1 MEPEMIRT
9 NAKTFFV
16 TLFDCEKV
24 GENVEIGIYN
34 YAVHE
39 ANLRQII
46 KKWSNPLFE
55 QIYTS
60 RLRTISYNLKQNQ
73 ELLSQVK
80 NGTITPEVFSSIT
93 HQEMNPSHWKEKIEQ
108 KMKRDRSKLTTNIEA
123 STDMFCC
130 KKCKSKR
137 CTYYELQTRSAD
149 ESATIFITCLDCGKN
164 WRN

>member
-1 MEPEMIRT
+1 MIRT
-9 NAKTFFV
+9 NAKKFFV

-39 ANLRQII
+39 AAIRQII

>member
-1 MEPEMIRT
+1 MEPEMIRQ
-9 NAKTFFV
+9 NAKKFFV
-16 TLFDCEKV
+16 ELFECEKV
-24 GENVEIGIYN
+24 GQNVEVGIYN

-39 ANLRQII
+39 ATIRQII
-46 KKWSNPLFE
+46 KKWSNPLFQ

-60 RLRTISYNLKQNQ
+60 RLRTISYNLKKNND
-73 ELLSQVK
+73 LLFQVK
-80 NGTITPEVFSSIT
+80 KGQITPEVFSSIT

-108 KMKRDRSKLTTNIEA
+108 KIKRDRSKLTTNIEA

>member
-1 MEPEMIRT
+1 MDFDNIRQ
-9 NAKTFFV
+9 NARTYFNKMFQCDKTS
-16 TLFDCEKV
+16 K
-24 GENVEIGIYN
+24 NVEIGIYN
-34 YAVHE
+34 YSVKE
-39 ANLRQII
+39 ATLRQVI
-46 KKWSNPLFE
+46 KKWTNPFFY

-60 RLRTISYNLKQNQ
+60 RLRTIYYNLKTNHD
-73 ELLSQVK
+73 LFTQVK
-80 NGTITPEVFSSIT
+80 SGQITPEVFSSIT
-93 HQEMNPSHWKEKIEQ
+93 HQEMNPFLWKDKIDQ
-108 KMKRDRSKLTTNIEA
+108 KIKRDRSKLTTNIEA